1 MSYFDPRM
9 RIRKTEKVDFIVP
22 ERIREARLA
31 RAIEL
36 EEAAE
41 KLCISKLELGRIEN
55 GHIWDIPLEFL
66 FKVMTVYELPRGFF
80 YKLVWER
87 V

>member
-31 RAIEL
+31 RGIEL

-41 KLCISKLELGRIEN
+41 KLCISKLELDASRTGISKIYR
-55 GHIWDIPLEFL
+55 
-66 FKVMTVYELPRGFF
+66 
-80 YKLVWER
+80 
-87 V
+87 